1 MTRQEKIRE
10 GISQRLH
17 MGQLSIGLDVIRD
30 KDAPTSYKADL
41 VEAGIQKMLDEILS
55 YLHSQGVVIKVE
67 KGLPWNEDIPKEYN
81 ELACGAEDATDNI
94 AKAAYE
100 LSQQDMLKDGYTATG
115 PLIEVEKEKNEWS

>member
-55 YLHSQGVVIKVE
+55 YLHSQGYVIKVE
-67 KGLPWNEDIPKEYN
+67 KALPAAPIPCPELIPNDIYFYRGWERCKSDMADY
-81 ELACGAEDATDNI
+81 
-94 AKAAYE
+94 AAV
-100 LSQQDMLKDGYTATG
+100 A
-115 PLIEVEKEKNEWS
+115 PLIEK